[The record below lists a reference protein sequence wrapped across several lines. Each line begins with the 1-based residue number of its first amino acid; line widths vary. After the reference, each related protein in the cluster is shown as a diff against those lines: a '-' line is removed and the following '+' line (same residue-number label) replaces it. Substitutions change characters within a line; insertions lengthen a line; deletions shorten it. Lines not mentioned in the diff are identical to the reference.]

1 VSLFRG
7 DDRVAKLQLLCL
19 RRAAKAL
26 HVVDWPGM
34 SARPDSPF
42 RFVRVDSPAGVPRED
57 ERSVDVAVLDM
68 NHGWPNLGHDSLV
81 AAVREVADEIA
92 PALDEAGLRVRVL
105 SYDVRGSGAVPTAPN
120 GRFALYVGTGGPGHL
135 DPRRNDGSSP
145 GSQGIRED
153 ASWEGPVFALFDAI
167 QESPRAALLGV
178 CHTFGVMCRWAGVA
192 EPVLRSTAKGGKSTG
207 VLENILTPEGE
218 AHPWFG
224 RMADELPDH
233 RRLRVIDHRLFDLI
247 PTEDTRPGF
256 TAIGYETQGPGGPP
270 GEALTMA
277 EFARD
282 AAGVMPRVFG
292 VNHHPEILNR
302 HRQMRILEEKL
313 QRGEVTREW
322 AEDRGRILMTS
333 YPDERTDRRL
343 RITSDYTLFAPLRFH
358 LYRQVRLR
366 AVDLG
371 LEVDVHED
379 RVPDQLAAGSAA
391 EG

>member
-1 VSLFRG
+1 
-7 DDRVAKLQLLCL
+7 
-19 RRAAKAL
+19 
-26 HVVDWPGM
+26 M
-34 SARPDSPF
+34 SARPAAAF
-42 RFVRVDSPAGVPRED
+42 RFARVESPADVPRED
-57 ERSVDVAVLDM
+57 ERCVDVAVLDM

-81 AAVREVADEIA
+81 TAVREATEEIG
-92 PALDEAGLRVRVL
+92 PALDAAGLSVRAL
-105 SYDVRGSGAVPTAPN
+105 SYDVRRSQAVPAAPN
-120 GRFALYVGTGGPGHL
+120 GRFALYLGTGGPGHL
-135 DPRRNDGSSP
+135 DPRQNDGSSP

-153 ASWEGPVFALFDAI
+153 ASWEGRVFALFDAI
-167 QESPRAALLGV
+167 HRSPRAALLGV

-192 EPVLRSTAKGGKSTG
+192 EPVLRPAAKGGKSAG

-218 AHPWFG
+218 AHPWFA
-224 RMADELPDH
+224 RMAEELPDH

-247 PTEDTRPGF
+247 PTEDRPAGF
-256 TAIGYETQGPGGPP
+256 TPIGYETQGLGGPR
-270 GEALTMA
+270 GDALTMA

-282 AAGVMPRVFG
+282 AGRVMPRVFG
-292 VNHHPEILNR
+292 VNHHPEILDR
-302 HRQMRILEEKL
+302 TRQMRILQEKL

-358 LYRQVRLR
+358 LYRQLRLR
-366 AVDLG
+366 AEALG

-379 RVPDQLAAGSAA
+379 RVPEQAAAGSAA